1 MTYTNEMLQELNLLS
16 RFNLDTMQAGV
27 KIHTN
32 ADAETVTAA
41 ARLHQRGL
49 VTQVDGGYLTPLG
62 HDAAEHAQA
71 LLDILSS
78 G

>member
-1 MTYTNEMLQELNLLS
+1 MSYTNEMMQELNLLS

-32 ADAETVTAA
+32 ADAETVAAA